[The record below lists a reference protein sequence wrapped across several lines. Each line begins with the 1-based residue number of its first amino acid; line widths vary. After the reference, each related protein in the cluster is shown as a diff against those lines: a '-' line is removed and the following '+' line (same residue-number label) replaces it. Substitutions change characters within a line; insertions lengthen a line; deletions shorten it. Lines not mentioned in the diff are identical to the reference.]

1 MNDALEQI
9 VATELDRLGFDLV
22 EWRLGG
28 TKARPSL
35 QLRIDRRDGA
45 TVKVDDCAAASRA
58 IESRLDLERP
68 MGERYLLEVSSPGV
82 ERALKR
88 AADWRRFVG
97 RRATMTSAAKMPSWS
112 KLWSSARSSCLVLV
126 ISRIALR
133 MSLELTIECSR
144 VVRYQ

>member
-1 MNDALEQI
+1 M
-9 VATELDRLGFDLV
+9 GFDLV

-45 TVKVDDCAAASRA
+45 TVKVDDCASASRA

-82 ERALKR
+82 ERALKKV
-88 AADWRRFVG
+88 ADWRRFVG
-97 RRATMTSAAKMPSWS
+97 RRATMTSAA
-112 KLWSSARSSCLVLV
+112 LGGRGEVEILDVEGDAGAE
-126 ISRIALR
+126 RIAVR
-133 MSLELTIECSR
+133 SADGREMSISLAEVKDARLAFHW
-144 VVRYQ
+144 